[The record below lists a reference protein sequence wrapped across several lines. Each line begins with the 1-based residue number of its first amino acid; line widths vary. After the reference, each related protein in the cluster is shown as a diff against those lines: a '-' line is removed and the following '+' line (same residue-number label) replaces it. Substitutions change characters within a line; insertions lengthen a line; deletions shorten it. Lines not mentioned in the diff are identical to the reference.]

1 MKKVKGF
8 DIGANIFLI
17 IFSVYCIMPL
27 VLLVGS
33 SFTDNAALVKYG
45 YNFWPKV
52 FSIKAYEYLGS
63 NGGAIMKSYGMS
75 FIVTGIGTVVSLLIT
90 TSMGYGISKVN
101 MPGHKLFTFFV
112 FFTMLFNGGLIPTY
126 LMYTGTFHIKN
137 TIFALIIPNLLVR
150 AYYVMLMKSYFQT
163 NLPTEVLE
171 AAKVDGASEFQIYTK
186 VALPMSKPIIAT
198 IFMFTLIMYWNDWQN
213 GLYYITTRTELYTIQ
228 NLLNR
233 MIQEIMFLTNNAE
246 IATMDATAANIPST
260 TVRMAIAVIGILPIA
275 ILYPFVQKNFAKGIT
290 LGAVKG

>member
-1 MKKVKGF
+1 MKKVRRF
-8 DIGANIFLI
+8 DVGANAFLI
-17 IFSVYCIMPL
+17 ILSLYCILPL

-45 YNFWPKV
+45 YNFWPRE
-52 FSIKAYEYLGS
+52 FSLKAYEYLGS
-63 NGGAIMKSYGMS
+63 NGGAILKSYGMS
-75 FIVTGIGTVVSLLIT
+75 FIVTGIGTVTSLLFT
-90 TSMGYGISKVN
+90 TSMGYGLSKVK
-101 MPGHKLFTFFV
+101 MPGHKFLTFFV
-112 FFTMLFNGGLIPTY
+112 FFTMLFHGGLIPTY

-137 TIFALIIPNLLVR
+137 TIYALIIPNLLVR

-163 NLPTEVLE
+163 NLPGEVLE
-171 AAKVDGASEFQIYTK
+171 AAKVDGASEFQIYTR
-186 VALPMSKPIIAT
+186 VAIPMSKPIIAT

-233 MIQEIMFLTNNAE
+233 MIQEIMFLTNNAQ
-246 IATMDATAANIPST
+246 IATMDASAATIPST